1 MALGNRNTTSQNKM
15 MTVRSIGSISNDS
28 KPPEGLMI
36 KVSHQ
41 DMQVIRQLNNSN
53 TITSIKNMSSEVINR
68 NRLQELDHIDD
79 VNRSNLVT
87 GNNFEKLIDNDISH
101 DDASNQN
108 QFTKQEIYEQF
119 KNQNINR
126 D

>member
-1 MALGNRNTTSQNKM
+1 MNLPNRGTTSQNKM

-53 TITSIKNMSSEVINR
+53 TQTSIKNASSEMITR
-68 NRLQELDHIDD
+68 N
-79 VNRSNLVT
+79 
-87 GNNFEKLIDNDISH
+87 
-101 DDASNQN
+101 
-108 QFTKQEIYEQF
+108 
-119 KNQNINR
+119 
-126 D
+126 